1 MTVPRSNR
9 AVLLAAVVFVTI
21 FLGLAHFHLKTPS
34 ESTAAVKSGVNE
46 PAPFVPEKEAAA
58 AAPTFVPGE
67 DEEIGATPAVEVV
80 AETPKPEGHHHAVTP
95 DKPEA
100 DPAEEPSDPEEI
112 AEAKEQAANASPTPA
127 AAASP
132 AAEPEQEQ
140 EHDHEHDHEH
150 EHEEAHDHEHEHD
163 HENEEEF
170 IPETEVEETPEAPAI
185 PEAPTGPNLDAFTPE
200 QWIKPAVKVNEPEYY
215 PYGHWPSKLPS
226 DKPIWN
232 EPLGKKL
239 CIIDLESRR
248 FDKPGQI
255 WSDEMTW
262 NKSREVHG
270 PSGGTLNHWVYSKI
284 HGYQYYHI
292 KINGYPDRR
301 DSWKKPSVLS
311 QVLKKHDVCVF
322 IDSDALFNR
331 LDLPLEWLMNYWSIS
346 PQNNSLALPYDP
358 DTQHN
363 RDRRG
368 NLFLNTGFMIMQN
381 KNKTYEIFKEWDD
394 CANDGGKFP
403 GCTEFRNRKGWQPTD
418 QGGFGTFI
426 RYEYPD
432 EILSL
437 PCTEANGFPESRS
450 GCDGKFIKHV
460 WIGKEDRL
468 VQAVGA
474 VFPGV
479 LLETFHKQF
488 LKESEGFK
496 TSEDDLIKQNGMP
509 W

>member
-9 AVLLAAVVFVTI
+9 AVVLAAVVFITI

-34 ESTAAVKSGVNE
+34 ETATSGIDE
-46 PAPFVPEKEAAA
+46 PAPFIPEKEAAA
-58 AAPTFVPGE
+58 SEPTFVPSV
-67 DEEIGATPAVEVV
+67 DEGIG
-80 AETPKPEGHHHAVTP
+80 
-95 DKPEA
+95 
-100 DPAEEPSDPEEI
+100 AEEPA
-112 AEAKEQAANASPTPA
+112 AEKPAAEKPAAKEPAETVVEIVEVEPTPSPA
-127 AAASP
+127 AAA
-132 AAEPEQEQ
+132 EEEHDHD
-140 EHDHEHDHEH
+140 HDHEHAHEH
-150 EHEEAHDHEHEHD
+150 QVHPNKDPAEAPAD
-163 HENEEEF
+163 EEELAQAAAAATAS
-170 IPETEVEETPEAPAI
+170 ETPTLAAEQDATPTPDEIPEAPAI
-185 PEAPTGPNLDAFTPE
+185 PEFSSELNLDAFTPDK
-200 QWIKPAVKVNEPEYY
+200 WIKPAVKVNEAEYF

-239 CIIDLESRR
+239 CIIDLESRS
-248 FDKPGQI
+248 FNKPGQI

-262 NKSREVHG
+262 NKSKEVHG
-270 PSGGTLNHWVYSKI
+270 PSGGTLNHWVYAKI

-292 KINGYPDRR
+292 TINGYPDRR

-322 IDSDALFNR
+322 IDSDALFNK
-331 LDLPLEWLMNYWSIS
+331 LDLPMEWLMNYWSID
-346 PQNNSLALPYDP
+346 PKNNSMALPYDP

-363 RDRRG
+363 RDRKN

-381 KNKTYEIFKEWDD
+381 KPKTYEIFKEWDD
-394 CANDGGKFP
+394 CPNEGGRFP

-426 RYEYPD
+426 RYEYPG

-437 PCTEANGFPESRS
+437 PCDEANGFPESNS
-450 GCDGKFIKHV
+450 GCNGKFIKHV

-488 LKESEGFK
+488 LKESESFK
-496 TSEDDLIKQNGMP
+496 TSEDELIKQNGKP

>member
-1 MTVPRSNR
+1 VEQEPRSPR
-9 AVLLAAVVFVTI
+9 
-21 FLGLAHFHLKTPS
+21 
-34 ESTAAVKSGVNE
+34 
-46 PAPFVPEKEAAA
+46 
-58 AAPTFVPGE
+58 
-67 DEEIGATPAVEVV
+67 
-80 AETPKPEGHHHAVTP
+80 
-95 DKPEA
+95 
-100 DPAEEPSDPEEI
+100 
-112 AEAKEQAANASPTPA
+112 
-127 AAASP
+127 
-132 AAEPEQEQ
+132 
-140 EHDHEHDHEH
+140 
-150 EHEEAHDHEHEHD
+150 
-163 HENEEEF
+163 
-170 IPETEVEETPEAPAI
+170 
-185 PEAPTGPNLDAFTPE
+185 
-200 QWIKPAVKVNEPEYY
+200 
-215 PYGHWPSKLPS
+215 
-226 DKPIWN
+226 PIRWHT
-232 EPLGKKL
+232 EPLGL
-239 CIIDLESRR
+239 LYVLR
-248 FDKPGQI
+248 FPRPQRSLRTNVSI
-255 WSDEMTW
+255 A
-262 NKSREVHG
+262 
-270 PSGGTLNHWVYSKI
+270 KI

-488 LKESEGFK
+488 LKESESFK

>member
-9 AVLLAAVVFVTI
+9 AVVLAAVVFITI
-21 FLGLAHFHLKTPS
+21 FLGLAHFHLKSPIET
-34 ESTAAVKSGVNE
+34 STTVKSGVDE
-46 PAPFVPEKEAAA
+46 PAPAIPEKEVAATIA
-58 AAPTFVPGE
+58 TYVPGE
-67 DEEIGATPAVEVV
+67 DEDVAATPAVPAVTQ
-80 AETPKPEGHHHAVTP
+80 TPEPEKHHAVTP
-95 DKPEA
+95 DKPEV
-100 DPAEEPSDPEEI
+100 DPAEAPSDPEEI
-112 AEAKEQAANASPTPA
+112 AEAEEQAMKQAEKEAKEEAKEKAKEKGAAEGAPSPTPA
-127 AAASP
+127 AE
-132 AAEPEQEQ
+132 AEPTSTPEAFEDS
-140 EHDHEHDHEH
+140 EAM
-150 EHEEAHDHEHEHD
+150 EESEAL
-163 HENEEEF
+163 EE
-170 IPETEVEETPEAPAI
+170 PEAPEAPAI
-185 PEAPTGPNLDAFTPE
+185 PEKVTGPNLDVFTPD
-200 QWIKPAVKVNEPEYY
+200 QWIRPAVKVNDPEYY

-232 EPLGKKL
+232 KPLGKKL

-248 FDKPGQI
+248 FDKPGQL

-270 PSGGTLNHWVYSKI
+270 PSGGSLNHWVYAKI
-284 HGYQYYHI
+284 HGYEYYHI
-292 KINGYPDRR
+292 KINGYKDRR

-322 IDSDALFNR
+322 IDSDALFNK
-331 LDLPLEWLMNYWSIS
+331 LDLPMEWLMNYWSID
-346 PQNNSLALPYDP
+346 PKNNSMALPYDP

-381 KNKTYEIFKEWDD
+381 KKKIYEIFKEWDD
-394 CANDGGKFP
+394 CPNEGGKFP

-426 RYEYPD
+426 RYEYGD

-437 PCTEANGFPESRS
+437 PCTEANGFPESNS

-488 LKESEGFK
+488 LKESENFK
-496 TSEDDLIKQNGMP
+496 TSEDELIAANGPP

>member
-9 AVLLAAVVFVTI
+9 AVVLAAVVFITI
-21 FLGLAHFHLKTPS
+21 FLGLAHFHLKSPIET
-34 ESTAAVKSGVNE
+34 STTVKSGVDE
-46 PAPFVPEKEAAA
+46 PAPAIPEKEVAATIA
-58 AAPTFVPGE
+58 TYVPGE
-67 DEEIGATPAVEVV
+67 DEEVAATPVV
-80 AETPKPEGHHHAVTP
+80 PVVTKTPEPEKHHAVTP
-95 DKPEA
+95 DTPEV
-100 DPAEEPSDPEEI
+100 DPAEAPSDPEEI
-112 AEAKEQAANASPTPA
+112 AEAEEQAMKEAEKKAKEETKGKAKGEA
-127 AAASP
+127 AAEVDLTPSP
-132 AAEPEQEQ
+132 AAEEEPTSAPESM
-140 EHDHEHDHEH
+140 
-150 EHEEAHDHEHEHD
+150 EESED
-163 HENEEEF
+163 
-170 IPETEVEETPEAPAI
+170 VEEPEAPEAPAI
-185 PEAPTGPNLDAFTPE
+185 PEKVTGPNLDVFTPD
-200 QWIKPAVKVNEPEYY
+200 QWIRPAVKVNDPEYY

-232 EPLGKKL
+232 KPLGKKL

-248 FDKPGQI
+248 FDKPGQL

-270 PSGGTLNHWVYSKI
+270 PSGGSLNHWVYAKI
-284 HGYQYYHI
+284 HGYEYYHI

-322 IDSDALFNR
+322 IDSDALFNK
-331 LDLPLEWLMNYWSIS
+331 LDLPMEWLMNYWSID
-346 PQNNSLALPYDP
+346 PKNNSMALPYDP

-381 KNKTYEIFKEWDD
+381 KKKIYEIFKEWDD
-394 CANDGGKFP
+394 CANEGGKFP

-426 RYEYPD
+426 RYEYGD

-437 PCTEANGFPESRS
+437 PCTEANGFPESNS

-488 LKESEGFK
+488 LKDSENFK
-496 TSEDDLIKQNGMP
+496 TSEDELIAANGPP

>member
-1 MTVPRSNR
+1 MTTARSNR
-9 AVLLAAVVFVTI
+9 AVLFAAVVFVTI
-21 FLGLAHFHLKTPS
+21 FLGLAHFHLKATPS
-34 ESTAAVKSGVNE
+34 PIDPTTTSSSSTVNSGVDE

-58 AAPTFVPGE
+58 TAPTFVPPVEEE
-67 DEEIGATPAVEVV
+67 DIGAPTIIAVVTKAAPAEEQD
-80 AETPKPEGHHHAVTP
+80 AAVTP
-95 DKPEA
+95 AKGDDKPA
-100 DPAEEPSDPEEI
+100 DAETDTGKAPSNPDDAASEEDLANQAEQPEV
-112 AEAKEQAANASPTPA
+112 APTP
-127 AAASP
+127 SP
-132 AAEPEQEQ
+132 AAE
-140 EHDHEHDHEH
+140 
-150 EHEEAHDHEHEHD
+150 EEAPEVPD
-163 HENEEEF
+163 
-170 IPETEVEETPEAPAI
+170 IPAAPA
-185 PEAPTGPNLDAFTPE
+185 GPNLDAFTPE
-200 QWIKPAVKVNEPEYY
+200 QWVRPAVKVNEPEYY

-239 CIIDLESRR
+239 CIVDLESRG

-262 NKSREVHG
+262 NRSREVHG

-284 HGYQYYHI
+284 HGYEYYHV
-292 KINGYPDRR
+292 KINTYKDRR
-301 DSWKKPSVLS
+301 DSWKKPSVLA
-311 QVLKKHDVCVF
+311 QLLKKHDVCVF

-346 PQNNSLALPYDP
+346 PQNNSMALPYDP

-394 CANDGGKFP
+394 CANDGGRFP

-426 RYEYPD
+426 RYDYPD

-437 PCTEANGFPESRS
+437 PCDEANGFPESNS
-450 GCDGKFIKHV
+450 GCNGKFIKHV

-488 LKESEGFK
+488 LKESENFR
-496 TSEDDLIKQNGMP
+496 TSEDELIEANGPP

>member
-9 AVLLAAVVFVTI
+9 AVVLAAVVFITI

-34 ESTAAVKSGVNE
+34 ETAIPSNKSSNDNNGEIDE
-46 PAPFVPEKEAAA
+46 PAPFIPEKEAAA
-58 AAPTFVPGE
+58 VAPTFVPAV
-67 DEEIGATPAVEVV
+67 DEGIGGAPAVETVTEVV
-80 AETPKPEGHHHAVTP
+80 EVEPTPTP
-95 DKPEA
+95 TPPTAA
-100 DPAEEPSDPEEI
+100 D
-112 AEAKEQAANASPTPA
+112 AEAE
-127 AAASP
+127 
-132 AAEPEQEQ
+132 AEA

-150 EHEEAHDHEHEHD
+150 EHEHKVTPQKPDFDPEEAPSDPEELAAAEAANTPTPVPAPSPAD
-163 HENEEEF
+163 EEESF
-170 IPETEVEETPEAPAI
+170 ATPDELSEAPAL
-185 PEAPTGPNLDAFTPE
+185 PETVSSEFNLDAFTPE
-200 QWIKPAVKVNEPEYY
+200 KWIRPAVKVNDPEYY

-239 CIIDLESRR
+239 CIVDLESRR
-248 FDKPGQI
+248 FDKPGYL
-255 WSDEMTW
+255 WSNEMTW

-270 PSGGTLNHWVYSKI
+270 PSGGTLNHWVYAKI

-292 KINGYPDRR
+292 KINSYPDRR
-301 DSWKKPSVLS
+301 DSWKKPSVLA

-331 LDLPLEWLMNYWSIS
+331 LDLPLEWLMNYWSIT
-346 PQNNSLALPYDP
+346 PQNNSMALPFDP

-381 KNKTYEIFKEWDD
+381 KKKTYEIFKEWDD
-394 CANDGGKFP
+394 CANDGGRFP

-426 RYEYPD
+426 RYAYD
-432 EILSL
+432 SEILSL
-437 PCTEANGFPESRS
+437 PCTEANGFPESNS

-488 LKESEGFK
+488 LKESESFK
-496 TSEDDLIKQNGMP
+496 TSEDELIAANGRP

>member
-1 MTVPRSNR
+1 MTALRSNR
-9 AVLLAAVVFVTI
+9 AVLFAAVVFVTI
-21 FLGLAHFHLKTPS
+21 FLGLAHFHLKSPTD
-34 ESTAAVKSGVNE
+34 TTTTVQSGVDE
-46 PAPFVPEKEAAA
+46 PAPFVPEKEVAAT
-58 AAPTFVPGE
+58 APTFVPGE
-67 DEEIGATPAVEVV
+67 DEEIAATPAVVVHPATEVPTEPEAAAASPEK
-80 AETPKPEGHHHAVTP
+80 AEGDEKPKGEEKPEDEKKPEGEKKP
-95 DKPEA
+95 DESSSV
-100 DPAEEPSDPEEI
+100 DPAEAPSDPEEI
-112 AEAKEQAANASPTPA
+112 AEAEQEKAENEHSPIPDPEDEGEDEPESTPSPEAVPEPA
-127 AAASP
+127 A
-132 AAEPEQEQ
+132 
-140 EHDHEHDHEH
+140 
-150 EHEEAHDHEHEHD
+150 
-163 HENEEEF
+163 
-170 IPETEVEETPEAPAI
+170 PEAPS
-185 PEAPTGPNLDAFTPE
+185 GPNLDLFTPD
-200 QWIKPAVKVNEPEYY
+200 QWVRPAVKVNDPEYY

-248 FDKPGQI
+248 FDKPGQL

-262 NKSREVHG
+262 NKSRDVHG
-270 PSGGTLNHWVYSKI
+270 PSGGSLNHWVYSQI
-284 HGYQYYHI
+284 HGYEYYHI
-292 KINGYPDRR
+292 KINGYSDRR

-311 QVLKKHDVCVF
+311 QVLKKHEVCVF

-331 LDLPLEWLMNYWSIS
+331 LDLPMEWLMNYWSIS
-346 PQNNSLALPYDP
+346 PKNNSLALPFDP

-381 KNKTYEIFKEWDD
+381 KPKTYEIFKEWDD
-394 CANDGGKFP
+394 CANDGGRFP

-426 RYEYPD
+426 RYDYPD
-432 EILSL
+432 EIISL
-437 PCTEANGFPESRS
+437 PCTEANGFPESNS

-488 LKESEGFK
+488 LKASDKFK
-496 TSEDDLIKQNGMP
+496 TSEDDLIKANGLP